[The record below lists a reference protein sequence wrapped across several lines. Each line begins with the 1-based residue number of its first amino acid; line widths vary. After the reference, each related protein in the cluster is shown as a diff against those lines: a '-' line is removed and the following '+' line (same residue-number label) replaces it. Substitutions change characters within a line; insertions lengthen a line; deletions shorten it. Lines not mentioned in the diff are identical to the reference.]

1 MSARSCCITALVA
14 LSLAPATALAQRCTR
29 GRAGV
34 PMAVPLTLGEADFGN
49 TPSPCGDLRVA
60 LDVRGGAIID
70 TADFYGFLSGEA
82 VFSANVP
89 LTRRVWLSGSLAAP
103 RFRYAPNATLV
114 GTDLGVGASTLGVH
128 VGLLQREGLVVSTWM
143 RILLPTESVWE
154 HSVRTGLEPGVAVL
168 WQPRQRVSVM
178 GSFSVPVQL
187 SFLGG
192 RGIAYGTARASVDA
206 SVLVG
211 TWFEPTLGVEVRV
224 GNDPDGALEY
234 LAGRLALRFHLGR
247 GVGVH
252 LSGLVPFAGLER
264 TLARGALGV
273 WVGW

>member
-1 MSARSCCITALVA
+1 MMRRTCALATLLA
-14 LSLAPATALAQRCTR
+14 LSLAPTSALAQRCSR
-29 GRAGV
+29 GHAGV

-49 TPSPCGDLRVA
+49 TPSPCSDLRVG

-82 VFSANVP
+82 VLSANIPVA
-89 LTRRVWLSGSLAAP
+89 RRVWVSGSLAAP

-114 GTDLGVGASTLGVH
+114 GTDVGVGASTLGVH
-128 VGLLQREGLVVSTWM
+128 VGLFHREGLVVSTWL
-143 RILLPTESVWE
+143 RVLLPTDSVSQ

-168 WQPRQRVSVM
+168 WQPRSRVSVM

-192 RGIAYGTARASVDA
+192 RGLAYGTARASVDA
-206 SVLVG
+206 GVLVG
-211 TWFEPTLGVEVRV
+211 TWFEPTVGVEARV

-234 LAGRLALRFHLGR
+234 LAARLALRFHLGR

-252 LSGLVPFAGLER
+252 LSGLVPLAGLER